1 MTSVF
6 SWSDVTYSVKKK
18 DILKGISGE
27 LSGGKVCAILGTY
40 PYQVV
45 RSCVQ
50 QRQVVGTDSVLYSS
64 ASETMRH
71 IWRLEG
77 AAGFY
82 RGIWAHML
90 RSTPQATITL
100 MLYEYSMR
108 ALAMLHPST
117 PHELV

>member
-1 MTSVF
+1 M
-6 SWSDVTYSVKKK
+6 
-18 DILKGISGE
+18 
-27 LSGGKVCAILGTY
+27 CAILGTY

-50 QRQVVGTDSVLYSS
+50 QRQVVGGDSVLYTSS
-64 ASETMRH
+64 GEAARH

-82 RGIWAHML
+82 RGIFAHML

-100 MLYEYSMR
+100 MLYEYCMR
-108 ALAMLHPST
+108 AFTIVRPSGG
-117 PHELV
+117 EFV

>member
-1 MTSVF
+1 
-6 SWSDVTYSVKKK
+6 
-18 DILKGISGE
+18 LE
-27 LSGGKVCAILGTY
+27 LLLASTASKVCAILGTY

-50 QRQVVGTDSVLYSS
+50 QRQVIAGDAIVYAGAAD
-64 ASETMRH
+64 AARH

-100 MLYEYSMR
+100 MLYEYAIKGLR
-108 ALAMLHPST
+108 LIRPSGG
-117 PHELV
+117 EYV